1 MYRKYSPTLALAA
14 ITMAQ
19 LMIALDMAVVNVALP
34 AVRRELGFAPI
45 DLSWVVHVY
54 ALTFGGFLL
63 LGGRA
68 GDLFGRRRLFTLGLC
83 GFALASLAGGLAQ
96 HPWQLIAARAVQ
108 GVAAA
113 AVAPATL
120 AMLTVL
126 FPHGPARVRAF
137 GLWSA
142 ANGAGGALGVL
153 LGGVLTEYAGWRWVM
168 LVNLPIAAIVLGLG
182 LFGIPADRR
191 DGMRPPLDIAGA
203 LTATG
208 GAGLLVL
215 AVVRTDRYGWFSTVT
230 VGTVVAALLLL
241 AAFVWFERR
250 ASVPLIRLSL
260 LRNRWVAGADL
271 FVALAAAGQFA
282 AFYFVSLYMQQ
293 SLGMSAAATG
303 LAFVPFSAGVV
314 AGTVVATRLGHRR
327 SPRTLLISGS
337 LLAAAGLGWFALL
350 DADGDFVTAV
360 LGPSLVTSIGF
371 GLCLAPLAAAATT
384 GVAPA
389 EAGMASGLMNSAR
402 QIGGAIGLAALASV
416 AAQRTGSAQTPQAV
430 TAGYATGLAIG
441 AVLLLG
447 AGVVAAVVMPRRPAG
462 RSTST
467 PQPAPAPVV
476 AE

>member
-1 MYRKYSPTLALAA
+1 MYRKYSPGLALAA

-68 GDLFGRRRLFTLGLC
+68 GDLFGRRRLFALGLC

-96 HPWQLIAARAVQ
+96 QPWQLIAARAVQ

-153 LGGVLTEYAGWRWVM
+153 LGGLLTEYAGWRWVM
-168 LVNLPIAAIVLGLG
+168 LVNLPIAAIALGLG
-182 LFGIPADRR
+182 LFGIPTDRR

-215 AVVRTDRYGWFSTVT
+215 AVVRTDRYGWFSPAT
-230 VGTVVAALLLL
+230 VGTVAAALLLL

-250 ASVPLIRLSL
+250 AAVPLIRLSL

-271 FVALAAAGQFA
+271 FVALAAAGQFS

-314 AGTVVATRLGHRR
+314 AGTVVATRLGHRC

-350 DADGDFVTAV
+350 DAGGDFATSV

-416 AAQRTGSAQTPQAV
+416 AAQRTGSAPTPQAV

-447 AGVVAAVVMPRRPAG
+447 AGVVAAVVMPRTTG

-467 PQPAPAPVV
+467 PLPAPAPVV

>member
-68 GDLFGRRRLFTLGLC
+68 GDLFGRRLLFTLGLC

-168 LVNLPIAAIVLGLG
+168 LVNLPIAALVLGLG

-215 AVVRTDRYGWFSTVT
+215 AVVRTDRYGWFSTAT

-337 LLAAAGLGWFALL
+337 LFAAAGLGWFALL
-350 DADGDFVTAV
+350 DADGDFATAV

-416 AAQRTGSAQTPQAV
+416 AAQRTGSAQTPEAV

-447 AGVVAAVVMPRRPAG
+447 AGVVAAVVMPRRTAG

-467 PQPAPAPVV
+467 PLPAPAPVV